1 MKHGKN
7 TLRLMALLAAALM
20 LLMLCGC
27 SRGMIK
33 EDSVHED
40 LPDIDPEAGIA
51 KDMRAKLY
59 YRLTDEAYLVGVTA
73 TITVYAG
80 EREERA
86 MIRTLMEGTPPLSG
100 NISAVIPAGTEIVDV
115 SLEGAI
121 LYVTLSAEFFNTNIV
136 DEAVADGSRLME
148 NGLLSRAEYEA
159 RVENA
164 REEMYL
170 ARRLAAQSIVN
181 TITANRPDV
190 SVQLLFELNGSAARV
205 RRTELGLETYEAD
218 RALAGRAFYIPGGGS
233 HDLLEPMGF
242 DDSYVITA
250 PGVVACLLEHIQNGE
265 YDKAYPLIAELE
277 QGGAQKPDYASFETY
292 MASLAKIKSF
302 SVREQTQNKDSSSIL
317 VTVEITLDNDQGVR
331 RYQLTLKSEGSIYKP
346 GYKSLINM
354 LGGDGV

>member
-1 MKHGKN
+1 M
-7 TLRLMALLAAALM
+7 
-20 LLMLCGC
+20 
-27 SRGMIK
+27 
-33 EDSVHED
+33 
-40 LPDIDPEAGIA
+40 
-51 KDMRAKLY
+51 
-59 YRLTDEAYLVGVTA
+59 
-73 TITVYAG
+73 
-80 EREERA
+80 
-86 MIRTLMEGTPPLSG
+86 
-100 NISAVIPAGTEIVDV
+100 
-115 SLEGAI
+115 
-121 LYVTLSAEFFNTNIV
+121 
-136 DEAVADGSRLME
+136 
-148 NGLLSRAEYEA
+148 
-159 RVENA
+159 
-164 REEMYL
+164 
-170 ARRLAAQSIVN
+170 
-181 TITANRPDV
+181 

-205 RRTELGLETYEAD
+205 RRTELGLETF
-218 RALAGRAFYIPGGGS
+218 GSGS